1 MKEFRGKYKFTP
13 SCIRVTQKI
22 YNASIM
28 LEYRLGIFMQNYR
41 SSFLS
46 FFFTIVRI
54 FCMKWLNNSILQN
67 KVRNLYCELMNLT
80 YYFLMKL
87 NYGYLFKDMLKVRW
101 GIFFYYIIFELNV
114 FYYLNYNRYIHQ
126 KYVHSFGLFTDFMI
140 SKINQLLFEFIC

>member
-1 MKEFRGKYKFTP
+1 MKKFRGKYKFTP
-13 SCIRVTQKI
+13 SCLRITQKI

-41 SSFLS
+41 FSFLS
-46 FFFTIVRI
+46 FFTIVRI
-54 FCMKWLNNSILQN
+54 FWMKWLNNSILQN

-101 GIFFYYIIFELNV
+101 GIFLLLHHFRIKWILLPQLQSLYSSNF
-114 FYYLNYNRYIHQ
+114 
-126 KYVHSFGLFTDFMI
+126 VHSFGIFTDFMI
-140 SKINQLLFEFIC
+140 SKIDQLLFEFIC

>member
-1 MKEFRGKYKFTP
+1 MKKFRGKYKFTP
-13 SCIRVTQKI
+13 SCLRITQKI

-41 SSFLS
+41 CSLLVV
-46 FFFTIVRI
+46 FTIVRI

-67 KVRNLYCELMNLT
+67 NVRNLYCELMNLT

-101 GIFFYYIIFELNV
+101 GIFLLLHYFRIEWILLPQLQSLYSSKVCAFFWIIHWF
-114 FYYLNYNRYIHQ
+114 HD
-126 KYVHSFGLFTDFMI
+126 K
-140 SKINQLLFEFIC
+140 

>member
-1 MKEFRGKYKFTP
+1 MSKDYTKDLQCFHYVRIP
-13 SCIRVTQKI
+13 SRYFYAELPV
-22 YNASIM
+22 
-28 LEYRLGIFMQNYR
+28 
-41 SSFLS
+41 FLS

-126 KYVHSFGLFTDFMI
+126 KYVHSFGLFTDFII
-140 SKINQLLFEFIC
+140 SKFDQLLFEFIC